1 MTAATTPPAL
11 PSVILSALAEHF
23 GHPALGGQHDSLA
36 AAVAKVIGLA
46 AQLQAQRQ
54 LWAARPDAPWYSTQS
69 TARGAH

>member
-1 MTAATTPPAL
+1 MTAPTTPPAL
-11 PSVILSALAEHF
+11 PVVVLDALAQHF
-23 GHPALGGQHDSLA
+23 GHPALGSQHDSLA

-54 LWAARPDAPWYSTQS
+54 VWAARQDAPWHSTQP